1 MAGHDLSV
9 TCNFVA
15 IPEPDVVVWRKNRK
29 TVQESDRVK
38 IEETDTST
46 TLTVTKA
53 THDDSGRYT
62 LQVENDLGSDDAA
75 IYVSVLGKTR
85 IPIPEQKTLH
95 VLYDFDFYISSRL
108 FKESDGE
115 PCAISYWSG
124 GGGVGWDLKQMKYHP

>member
-38 IEETDTST
+38 IDETDTST

-85 IPIPEQKTLH
+85 IPSLKKIIC
-95 VLYDFDFYISSRL
+95 VFY
-108 FKESDGE
+108 
-115 PCAISYWSG
+115 
-124 GGGVGWDLKQMKYHP
+124 MT